1 MISIQQKKSQK
12 YFTLFIWTK
21 HTAEYKLSSDRISF
35 KNGLIQKIRQR
46 RFMSEFLMNFPQT
59 SYF

>member
-21 HTAEYKLSSDRISF
+21 HTDGYKLSSDRISF